1 MSFAS
6 PTWLLALAL
15 VPAAIALAVVTRRRS
30 RRYAIRFTAVSTA
43 LLAAG
48 VTANRRR
55 HLPAVALLAAIAAL
69 ALALARPRVSDSVP
83 VRSASIMLVS
93 DESGSMAATDVQP
106 SRLIAAEHAANEMI
120 DRMPSTV
127 RIGAIAF
134 SSSANAVQGPEADH
148 APARALIDAET
159 ANGGTDTGG
168 ALELALQLL
177 QGTRT
182 GHPVSAIV
190 LISDGAANQG
200 PDPVTVARTA
210 AAERIPIYTVALGT
224 PSGVLR
230 SPDPFAPPQPV
241 PPDPQLMQEIAQTSH
256 GRSFNAETADQVG
269 SIYRLLGDQLG
280 NAHRVDDITAD
291 FAIAGLI
298 LLLIAAASSA
308 RWSAV
313 LP

>member
-1 MSFAS
+1 MSFAD
-6 PTWLLALAL
+6 PTWLVALAL
-15 VPAAIALAVVTRRRS
+15 VPVAAALAVAARRRS

-43 LLAAG
+43 LLASG

-55 HLPAVALLAAIAAL
+55 HLTAVVLLAAIAAL
-69 ALALARPRVSDSVP
+69 AIALARPRVTDSVP

-106 SRLIAAEHAANEMI
+106 TRLMAAERAANEMI

-134 SSSANAVQGPEADH
+134 SSSANAVQAPEANH
-148 APARALIDAET
+148 APARAIIDAQV

-168 ALELALQLL
+168 ALELALELL

-190 LISDGAANQG
+190 LISDGAANEG
-200 PDPVTVARTA
+200 PDPVTVARRA

-224 PSGVLR
+224 ASGVLQ
-230 SPDPFAPPQPV
+230 SPDPFSPPQPV
-241 PPDPQLMQEIAQTSH
+241 PPDPQLMREIAQTSH
-256 GRSFNAETADQVG
+256 GRSFNAQTADEVG
-269 SIYRLLGDQLG
+269 SIYRLLGDKLG
-280 NAHRVDDITAD
+280 KAQHVDELTAD
-291 FAIAGLI
+291 FAIAGLV
-298 LLLIAAASSA
+298 LLLIAAAGSA
-308 RWSAV
+308 RWSAI